1 MRIVTFQYLRMMGG
15 VDTVMPNKI
24 VKKVINEIIVK
35 ADLEPADKNIEFVK
49 RLRK

>member
-1 MRIVTFQYLRMMGG
+1 MMGG